1 MVIPGG
7 HGVQLAAGYA
17 RVMNADGSFTT
28 IEVRAGDTSDE
39 ARRPILISER
49 LSVEE
54 MAPTVRDD
62 DGMTIVAGGFH
73 GHTAQIG
80 TWVGPDGL
88 HLDESEPAPPAPH
101 SAEPVR
107 YVAYRVVRFGHESHG
122 ALNAGPRTVDASDGE
137 VEQLCRAMLSELLC
151 GVDGDTAAAVR
162 FAQEPASYRT
172 IVGRF
177 PQHHDGERHGMF
189 LLMLTEGLRQ
199 IRVVGQCQ
207 AYRQAHSYD
216 ATALAIVPTS
226 DIWFT
231 DEAEMVARRTA
242 RALMRGAPAL
252 YAISETGAGFRGA
265 YEVNT
270 REENSELEFPL
281 PSSSSSGSS
290 PNRLIAAARR
300 RPTRCGRAPGPWCG
314 HDCRNWSMMPRRP
327 PPARRCSATNCG
339 NATWSTTSPLTMR
352 PKMPGSSGRTSP
364 TGSWSGTRSSCDC
377 SAGAQL
383 GAVCWSVDESG
394 DGRGDD
400 RGGAGRPHDPDP
412 GIGGR

>member
-7 HGVQLAAGYA
+7 PGVQIAAGYA

-162 FAQEPASYRT
+162 FAHEPASYRT

-177 PQHHDGERHGMF
+177 PPHHDGERHGMF

-207 AYRQAHSYD
+207 TYRQAHSYD

-270 REENSELEFPL
+270 REENSELEL
-281 PSSSSSGSS
+281 S
-290 PNRLIAAARR
+290 AAEQFIVRQLAQQVDRR
-300 RPTRCGRAPGPWCG
+300 RAAQADQVW
-314 HDCRNWSMMPRRP
+314 
-327 PPARRCSATNCG
+327 A
-339 NATWSTTSPLTMR
+339 
-352 PKMPGSSGRTSP
+352 
-364 TGSWSGTRSSCDC
+364 
-377 SAGAQL
+377 SAGPMVWPRL
-383 GAVCWSVDESG
+383 SKLVDEAEEAATREEMLCDELWQCDLVDNLS
-394 DGRGDD
+394 
-400 RGGAGRPHDPDP
+400 AHDEAEDAWIFREDIPY
-412 GIGGR
+412 GQLVRHTIFL